1 MYLENNAEKSWNRG
15 FKETVNITIP
25 ALPPPRFSSVGF
37 LSQYEERSPVKLQ
50 QSGVSTVGYLT
61 KWTNRGWQHTRDVS
75 AA

>member
-37 LSQYEERSPVKLQ
+37 LSQYEERSPGKVA
-50 QSGVSTVGYLT
+50 VSTVGYLI
-61 KWTNRGWQHTRDVS
+61 
-75 AA
+75 